1 MIRNSKLELGVT
13 LCILCMVM
21 KFHKWLHS
29 HVQCSLWFEY
39 KNGTSIRIGIKKK
52 KRNVFIVHNLHYATF
67 QLDQKILK
75 HWTHFRFGICWI
87 WFWNIVWIHNRGKNR
102 EWVKTK
108 EKRRVAYVLVHTS
121 HIFGFGFNLWMRQM
135 SSSSILGKKIP

>member
-1 MIRNSKLELGVT
+1 MYTVYGNEIPQMTSFTCSMLIVVRIQKRNKYSDW
-13 LCILCMVM
+13 
-21 KFHKWLHS
+21 H
-29 HVQCSLWFEY
+29 Q
-39 KNGTSIRIGIKKK
+39 KK